1 MKKTELKVEIRIL
14 LSTKY
19 NLDENEIKKH
29 LKQIMP
35 EKLPK
40 KDSIPYILGAAFYA
54 RRLCAYHFGW

>member
-1 MKKTELKVEIRIL
+1 MKKTELKLEIRKL
-14 LSTKY
+14 LSSKY
-19 NLDENEIKKH
+19 NLEEKEIKKH

-35 EKLPK
+35 KKLPK